1 MRRADSAI
9 KLILA
14 SNSPRRRQLLSDLG
28 LSYEIRLREVDESF
42 PAHLVRAEVAEYLAA
57 HKAAAYAN
65 DLAPDEVVLTADTI
79 VCLEDDVLN
88 KPADAKEAVAMLNR
102 LQGRAHDVF
111 TGVCLQCG
119 DGRQVV
125 FSDQT
130 TVHFRSLT
138 SAEIDH
144 YVLQY
149 QPFDKAG
156 AYGAAIVAEK
166 KRNTQWAKPGNPGCR
181 EPNSHPL
188 VPAAG
193 WGTSRQHGLGT
204 AAGSRPVLVF
214 LVLSAG

>member
-156 AYGAAIVAEK
+156 AYGAQDWIGMVAITRLEGSYFNVMGLPVHRVWTELEK
-166 KRNTQWAKPGNPGCR
+166 
-181 EPNSHPL
+181 
-188 VPAAG
+188 
-193 WGTSRQHGLGT
+193 
-204 AAGSRPVLVF
+204 
-214 LVLSAG
+214 LSALPPKP